1 VSLDILIAALIA
13 VESNGRDTAIGD
25 DGRAIGPLQIHKSVV
40 QDVNRLTG
48 ASYQWNRMTNRAE
61 AISVCKVYLTH
72 YGKGKSTEAQA
83 RIWNGGPAGD
93 RKSATLPYWC
103 KVTKQLNKE
112 VKL

>member
-40 QDVNRLTG
+40 QDVNRLIG

-61 AISVCKVYLTH
+61 AISVCKAYLTH

-83 RIWNGGPAGD
+83 RIWNGGPTGD
-93 RKSATLPYWC
+93 LKSATLLYWV
-103 KVTKQLNKE
+103 KVQKQMKGTK
-112 VKL
+112 